1 MPSSQRESFVAAQG
15 LRDSALRQKVD
26 ALVLAIRCADGR
38 TTFNPAPDEVVQA
51 GDTLIMIGRMDTS
64 TLLAQL

>member
-1 MPSSQRESFVAAQG
+1 MPSSPRESFVAAQG

-51 GDTLIMIGRMDTS
+51 GDPLIMTGRLDTS